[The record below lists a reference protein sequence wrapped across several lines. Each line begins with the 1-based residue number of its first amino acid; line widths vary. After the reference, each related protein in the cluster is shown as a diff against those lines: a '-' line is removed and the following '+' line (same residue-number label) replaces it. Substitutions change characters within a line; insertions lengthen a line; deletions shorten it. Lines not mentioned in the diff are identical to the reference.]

1 MKRHSSAALL
11 EKAYTD
17 LGYAEGDLWDT
28 KMHPADASGENWLEM
43 GDWVTL
49 AKKVGAEKILFVRN
63 NPVIIFARCDN
74 DDAETLRRTYNNI
87 WCMARPRLLFLAKPG
102 ELAVYDLADK
112 PARTPEEWQ
121 ERSALDVAKN
131 VSEVAETLK
140 AYKRERVETGR
151 LFEERRFG
159 DLRHRAD
166 KSLIQ
171 DLKKVRSALI
181 QKGLGGKNLKYA
193 HALIGRSIF
202 IRYLED
208 RGILTE
214 EYFHSVAKGNR
225 QWRAMLERP
234 SEKSDINREMENLLF
249 PRVLGDRAFTFA
261 LFETLARDFNG
272 DMFPQDPKEQEVITK
287 DLLSL
292 LQRFLR
298 GDSDSQQKLFF
309 SAYKFDIIPIELISS
324 IYEEF
329 YHVQN
334 GKSTQGSFYTPPALV
349 EFILF
354 QVLTPER
361 LEENPKIIDPA
372 CGSGIFLVE
381 AFRKIVRYHTRKRG
395 RRLSFQ
401 SLREILREQ
410 IRGIDINPESI
421 RVAAFSLYL
430 AMLHYLEP
438 PDILKHIRKGNCL
451 PHLIA
456 TNNFS
461 DKDTFNVLLGSN
473 AFAVN
478 NNVLSGD
485 LEGQF
490 AENCADIVV
499 GNPPW
504 GSPSTKDKEAIKANK
519 VALQWCAEQNYP
531 VGYKERSQSF
541 LWKALRFLRPEG
553 ICGMLVSTGV
563 FYKHGDRSKKFRE
576 KWLSGITLD
585 SVFNFA
591 HPRKVF
597 FKGSGVNAPFAAVVF
612 RKLKNEKSLHR
623 VHYWSAKRTA
633 NVESLQAVLF
643 SRNDLK
649 LLRQT
654 ESMQDTRLWKIYWWG
669 NHRDEELI
677 RYLEMDSQ
685 LKDITEPGL
694 FGQGF
699 KQANQKYESDWLK
712 EYEEL
717 PVENFHRY
725 GALDSARL
733 VEVPQKVERRGVREV
748 YEGSRLLVK
757 RGITERTLPK
767 GRIVAR
773 FERNSFCFR
782 NSIHGIKITHDKE
795 WQYKCVLAILWSSLA
810 RYYFFLTSS
819 AWGGWHHEIHEEE
832 LLDLPIRFPQKQ
844 ALRKEIVR
852 LVDRLRAFP
861 PQRKDLGFGPASNID
876 ETSPAITE
884 LQNRLDNA
892 VFELFELSEA
902 ERDLITDLCNTGID
916 YFYSASKSLAGQALV
931 SGRSEIIQGTYAD
944 LGEKENALKGFKE
957 YLRVFL
963 EIWNR
968 ELEPDGEFSW
978 RIVIPSD
985 DSAMVCVVFSTQR
998 KGSPPKQVGT
1008 YPEHEWKEILFSLG
1022 KNMMVPFGTLNIF
1035 IDGIVRAV
1043 SDEQIIIVKRNENRL
1058 WTKSMAREDAEA
1070 TLVQAMNRESAGK
1083 GIRL

>member
-1 MKRHSSAALL
+1 MKEHSSAALL
-11 EKAYTD
+11 EKAYSD
-17 LGYAEGDLWDT
+17 LGYSEGDLCDT
-28 KMHPADASGENWLEM
+28 RMHPSDFSAENWLEM
-43 GDWVTL
+43 GDWLTL
-49 AKKVGAEKILFVRN
+49 AKKVGAEKILFVRK
-63 NPVIIFARCDN
+63 NPVIVFASCDN
-74 DDAETLRRTYNNI
+74 DDAETLRHTYNSI

-112 PARTPEEWQ
+112 PARTPDEWQ

-131 VSEVAETLK
+131 VSEVAKTLK
-140 AYKRERVETGR
+140 AYKREQVETGR

-159 DLRHRAD
+159 DPRHRAD

-181 QKGLGGKNLKYA
+181 QEGLGGNNLKYA

-208 RGILTE
+208 RGILTA
-214 EYFHSVAKGNR
+214 EYFRGVAQGNQ
-225 QWRAMLERP
+225 QWRAILERP

-249 PRVLGDRAFTFA
+249 PRVLGDKAFTFA
-261 LFETLARDFNG
+261 LFETLDRDFNG
-272 DMFPQDPKEQEVITK
+272 DIFPQDPKEQEVIK
-287 DLLSL
+287 KEHLSL
-292 LQRFLR
+292 LQGFLR
-298 GDSDSQQKLFF
+298 GDSDPQQKLFF
-309 SAYKFDIIPIELISS
+309 SSYKFDIIPIELISS

-354 QVLTPER
+354 QVLNPER
-361 LEENPKIIDPA
+361 LEGNPKIIDPA

-381 AFRKIVRYHTRKRG
+381 AFRRIVRYHARKHG

-401 SLREILREQ
+401 SLRKILRGQ
-410 IRGIDINPESI
+410 IKGIDINPESI

-438 PDILKHIRKGNCL
+438 PDILRQIRKGHRL

-456 TNNFS
+456 GNNPS
-461 DKDTFNVLLGSN
+461 DNDAFNILFASN

-478 NNVLSGD
+478 KNVMSET

-490 AENCADIVV
+490 EENCADIVV

-504 GSPSTKDKEAIKANK
+504 GSPSTKDRESIEANK
-519 VALQWCAEQNYP
+519 VALEWCAEQDYP

-541 LWKALRFLRPEG
+541 LWKALRLLRPEG

-563 FYKHGDRSKKFRE
+563 FYKHGDRSKEFRE
-576 KWLSGITLD
+576 KWLSSITLD
-585 SVFNFA
+585 SIFNFA

-597 FKGSGVNAPFAAVVF
+597 FKSSNAPFAAVVF

-623 VHYWSAKRTA
+623 IHYWAAKRTA

-649 LLRQT
+649 LIKQT
-654 ESMQDTRLWKIYWWG
+654 ESLKDSKLWKIYWWG
-669 NHRDEELI
+669 NHRDEDLI
-677 RYLEMDSQ
+677 RYLEMDSR
-685 LKDITEPGL
+685 LKDITKPGL
-694 FGQGF
+694 FGRGF
-699 KQANQKYESDWLK
+699 QKANQKYESRWLR
-712 EYEEL
+712 EYKEL
-717 PVENFHRY
+717 PVNKFQRY
-725 GALDSARL
+725 GAIDSGWL
-733 VEVPQKVERRGVREV
+733 VGVPQKVEARGIREV
-748 YEGSRLLVK
+748 YEGPRLLVK
-757 RGITERTLPK
+757 RGIAEKTFPK
-767 GRIVAR
+767 GKIIAR
-773 FERNSFCFR
+773 FERDSFCFR
-782 NSIHGIKITHDKE
+782 NSIHGIKISLDAE
-795 WQYKCVLAILWSSLA
+795 WQYKCVLATLWSSLA

-819 AWGGWHHEIHEEE
+819 AWGGWHHEIHQEE
-832 LLDLPIRFPQKQ
+832 LLSLPIRFPKDLS
-844 ALRKEIVR
+844 LRKKIINIV
-852 LVDRLRAFP
+852 DELRSFSLD
-861 PQRKDLGFGPASNID
+861 KDYLKSMLPVKINK
-876 ETSPAITE
+876 TSSDIVE
-884 LQNRLDNA
+884 LESRLDNA
-892 VFELFELSEA
+892 IFDLFELSEV
-902 ERDLITDLCNTGID
+902 ERDLIRDLCDIGIE
-916 YFYSASKSLAGQALV
+916 YFYSASKGLAGQALI
-931 SGRSEIIQGTYAD
+931 SGRSKIIQGTYAD
-944 LGEKENALKGFKE
+944 LVEKGNALKGFKE

-978 RIVIPSD
+978 RIVIPSE

-998 KGSPPKQVGT
+998 KGSSPKQVGT
-1008 YPEHEWKEILFSLG
+1008 SPEHVWKEILLSLG
-1022 KNMMVPFGTLNIF
+1022 KNMMVPFGTQNIF

-1043 SDEQIIIVKRNENRL
+1043 SDEQIIIVKRNENKL
-1058 WTKSMAREDAEA
+1058 WTKSMAREDTEA
-1070 TLVQAMNRESAGK
+1070 TLVQAMNRESSGK